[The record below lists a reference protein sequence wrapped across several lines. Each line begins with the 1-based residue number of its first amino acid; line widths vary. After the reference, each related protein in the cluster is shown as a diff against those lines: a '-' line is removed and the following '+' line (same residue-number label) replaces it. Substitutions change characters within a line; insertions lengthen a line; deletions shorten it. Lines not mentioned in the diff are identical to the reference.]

1 LWTNNN
7 KKLPLSLKS
16 LNRSLNKRGIL
27 LSTLTSSNTT
37 TTKQDLHDIAVE
49 ECKDELTDYTVYSK
63 LANRGKPAFR
73 EAIRKIAGMEMKH
86 YNFWKKYCPD
96 KIDQITVSN
105 LVVNYVLFI
114 RTIFGASFAIKY
126 LEKKER
132 QTIKKYDS
140 LSNLIPPEDREAF
153 EEMIADEKEHERNFA
168 KEVEGSYLKYIS
180 FIVLGLADALVE
192 IAGIHAGSLGI
203 YNSTL
208 ITGLAGIIAGAAA
221 SIAMASA
228 AYAQAKQ
235 GFQGSASLSA
245 LYTGFSYFIN
255 AVILATPYFLT
266 QDKYLAITVSLI
278 LGILIIA
285 FISYY
290 NSVLS
295 EQGFARDFLELAGI
309 MLGATAALYL
319 IGYVVRLVLHITIS

>member
-1 LWTNNN
+1 MHEVAIN
-7 KKLPLSLKS
+7 
-16 LNRSLNKRGIL
+16 
-27 LSTLTSSNTT
+27 
-37 TTKQDLHDIAVE
+37 
-49 ECKDELTDYTVYSK
+49 ECKDELTDYAVYKRLSSK
-63 LANRGKPAFR
+63 GKPKFR
-73 EAIRKIAGMEMKH
+73 EAISKIADMELRH
-86 YNFWKKYCPD
+86 YNFWGKYCQD
-96 KIDQITVSN
+96 KIKDIKVSSF
-105 LVVNYVLFI
+105 VINYVLFI
-114 RTIFGASFAIKY
+114 RLILGSSFAIKY

-132 QTIKKYDS
+132 ITIKKYDS
-140 LSNLIPPEDREAF
+140 LRAMIPPEDKATF
-153 EEMIADEKEHERNFA
+153 EEMVEDEKEHERKLA
-168 KEVEGSYLKYIS
+168 SDVEGSYIKYIS

-235 GFQGSASLSA
+235 GFQGSAGLSA
-245 LYTGFSYFIN
+245 FYTGISYFVS

-266 QDKYLAITVSLI
+266 EDKYLAIFSSLV
-278 LGILIIA
+278 LGVLIIA

-295 EQGFARDFLELAGI
+295 EESFKRNFAELAGI
-309 MLGATAALYL
+309 MLGATAALYFL
-319 IGYVVRLVLHITIS
+319 GEVVRIVLHITI

>member
-1 LWTNNN
+1 MIATN
-7 KKLPLSLKS
+7 
-16 LNRSLNKRGIL
+16 
-27 LSTLTSSNTT
+27 
-37 TTKQDLHDIAVE
+37 DLHEVAID
-49 ECKDELTDYTVYSK
+49 ECKDELTDYIVYKRLGS
-63 LANRGKPAFR
+63 RGKPKFR
-73 EAIRKIAGMEMKH
+73 EAISKIADMELRH
-86 YNFWKKYCPD
+86 YKFWGKYCQD
-96 KIDQITVSN
+96 KVKDIKVSSFI
-105 LVVNYVLFI
+105 VNYVLFI
-114 RTIFGASFAIKY
+114 RLILGSSFAIKY

-132 QTIKKYDS
+132 NTIKKYDS
-140 LSNLIPPEDREAF
+140 LRAMIPPEDKAAF
-153 EEMIADEKEHERNFA
+153 EEMVEDEKEHERKLA
-168 KEVEGSYLKYIS
+168 SDVEGSYIKYIS

-235 GFQGSASLSA
+235 GFQGSAGLSA
-245 LYTGFSYFIN
+245 FYTGISYFVS

-266 QDKYLAITVSLI
+266 EDKYLAIFSSLV
-278 LGILIIA
+278 LGVLIIA

-295 EQGFARDFLELAGI
+295 EESFKRDFAELAGI
-309 MLGATAALYL
+309 MLGATVALYFL
-319 IGYVVRLVLHITIS
+319 GEVVRIALHITI